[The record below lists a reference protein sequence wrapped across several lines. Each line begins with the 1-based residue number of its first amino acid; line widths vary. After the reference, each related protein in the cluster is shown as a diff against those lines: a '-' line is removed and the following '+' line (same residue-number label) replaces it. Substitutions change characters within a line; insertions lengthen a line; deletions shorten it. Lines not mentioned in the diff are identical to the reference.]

1 MGLVDCVNRL
11 VARSGA
17 TARIACGLFVLM
29 TGLVLLERPLG
40 DLKAAQADEPT
51 ADSLDAP
58 LLDWP
63 LSDAAHAARWKALH
77 DVGRIEA
84 MADGLRIEI
93 RGDDPYVASPRHD
106 FPEGERL
113 QLRLRLRSET
123 GGTAQ
128 VFYYRDGPREAQ
140 SVRFGVPAGESY
152 EAILPLPPLGP
163 RFQFRFDPPGVGG
176 SCVLERFVIERPL
189 AIEPPGAVGPTP
201 YSPAPSDRL
210 LTSGLVTLR
219 HAADRWHDFSLS
231 HGERLLAVAH
241 NRPRFSYLVGRAQRW
256 TTPRDATVEA
266 TARDLVSRAQWTD
279 EDGATWRVEQRFR
292 PSRPAALSVS
302 TRVEVD
308 QPRRIAYLPTLIL
321 MAGLGS
327 YERRKSQG
335 LLAGVEYLE
344 DEPSSSTADLEGP
357 ASLRK
362 SPAAHKLTMP
372 LMVIQ
377 HEGVYLAMRWK
388 RDPAVAALFDSPD
401 RIWNSAS
408 HVLGLLTPGA
418 DSRHRYDGQPGVH
431 QPWTL
436 AAGRPLEVEAEV
448 WAGEGRSAAAAV
460 EAYVAAAGL
469 PSQPDVGDVDDY
481 VRQTLAGWL
490 DTPLRDGARFR
501 HAVGNGFGSQPAA
514 DAAWMLDWLG
524 DAASDETL
532 RHRARAAAVE
542 ALAATPDA
550 SLYHSHVGHLKP
562 PVVGL
567 VFDKY
572 DVTRAQ
578 ASHLG
583 RALLQRFNAQGEVE
597 LRGNSRGIDF
607 ARTHSSR
614 TANGL
619 TAEPLV
625 RLLEAALYSGDREAL
640 EKGLERLEV
649 LARYDGTAPRGAQ
662 TWEIPLHTPD
672 ILASAH
678 LVKASVLAYRATGKP
693 EWLARAKYWAWTG
706 VPFVYLDPPVAR
718 GVGAYATTAVLGATQ
733 WEAPVW
739 IGLPVQWC
747 GLVYAESLTWLAPH
761 DAAGPW
767 STLAAGI
774 TRSAI
779 QQSYPLGHRHQGL
792 LPDSFDLVAQS
803 RNPADINPGTLQPLA
818 MLLFFGRPAYDVQ
831 FRPNGGQWLAVA
843 GQASTTNST
852 PQAWETTVTPWRRRG
867 SIVAV
872 HGWRKQPKV
881 VVDGRPAVDESLRF
895 DASSG
900 TLTLRLKDASPVSV
914 RFELDE

>member
-1 MGLVDCVNRL
+1 MGLVVCVIGKVVGRNAPRL
-11 VARSGA
+11 GLALL
-17 TARIACGLFVLM
+17 ACLWGSSTTVHAAPPSDPSRDVSQLEEP
-29 TGLVLLERPLG
+29 LLE
-40 DLKAAQADEPT
+40 
-51 ADSLDAP
+51 
-58 LLDWP
+58 WP
-63 LSDAAHAARWKALH
+63 LSNAAHASRWKPLH
-77 DVGRIEA
+77 DVGRIA
-84 MADGLRIEI
+84 AQADGMRIEI
-93 RGDDPYVASPRHD
+93 QGEDPYIASPRHD

-128 VFYYRDGPREAQ
+128 VFYYQDGPREAQ
-140 SVRFGVPAGESY
+140 SVRFGAPAGESY
-152 EAILPLPPLGP
+152 EALLPLPPLGP
-163 RFQFRFDPPGVGG
+163 RTQFRFDPPGASGV
-176 SCVLERFVIERPL
+176 CVLERFAIERPL
-189 AIEPPGAVGPTP
+189 SIEPPGAGPPTP
-201 YSPAPSDRL
+201 FTPAAGDRV
-210 LTSGLVTLR
+210 LTSGPLTLR
-219 HAADRWHDFSLS
+219 HAADRWHDFSVS
-231 HGERLLAVAH
+231 YGDRLLAVAH
-241 NRPRFSYLVGRAQRW
+241 NRPRISYLAGRTQRW
-256 TTPRDATVEA
+256 TTPQKATVDATAQELA
-266 TARDLVSRAQWTD
+266 ARTQWTD
-279 EDGATWRVEQRFR
+279 EEGATWRIEQRFR
-292 PSRPAALSVS
+292 PARTAALQVV
-302 TRVEVD
+302 TRVTVD
-308 QPRRIAYLPTLIL
+308 QPRRIAHLPTLVL

-327 YERRKSQG
+327 FERRKSQA

-344 DEPSSSTADLEGP
+344 EEPSSSTADLEGP
-357 ASLRK
+357 AALRRV
-362 SPAAHKLTMP
+362 PAAHKLTMP
-372 LMVIQ
+372 LMAIQ
-377 HEGVYLAMRWK
+377 HEGLYLALRWK

-418 DSRHRYDGQPGVH
+418 DPRYRFDGQPGVH

-436 AAGRPLEVEAEV
+436 AANQTLEVQAEL
-448 WAGEGRSAAAAV
+448 WAGEGRTVVPAV
-460 EAYVAAAGL
+460 ESYVAAVGM
-469 PSQPDVGDVDDY
+469 PPQPTTGTADDY

-524 DAASDETL
+524 DAASDDAL
-532 RHRARAAAVE
+532 RSRARAAAAE

-567 VFDKY
+567 VFDKF

-578 ASHLG
+578 AAQLG
-583 RALLQRFNAQGEVE
+583 RNLLNRFNAQGEVE
-597 LRGNSRGIDF
+597 LGVNARGIDF

-625 RLLEAALYSGDREAL
+625 RLLEAVLYAGDRELLA
-640 EKGLERLEV
+640 KALERLEV
-649 LARYDGTAPRGAQ
+649 LSRYDGTVPRGAQ

-678 LVKASVLAYRATGKP
+678 LVKASVLAYRATGQP

-706 VPFVYLDPPVAR
+706 VPFVYLDPPISR
-718 GVGAYATTAVLGATQ
+718 GVGAYATIAVLGATQ

-761 DAAGPW
+761 DPEGPW
-767 STLAAGI
+767 TPLIAGI
-774 TRSAI
+774 TRSAM
-779 QQSYPLGHRHQGL
+779 QQNYPLGHRHQGL

-818 MLLFFGRPAYDVQ
+818 MHLWFGRPAYDVQ
-831 FRPNGGQWLAVA
+831 VRPGEQQWLSVA
-843 GQASTTNST
+843 GQAATTMST
-852 PQAWETTVTPWRRRG
+852 PEVWETILTPWSSRG
-867 SIVAV
+867 STAAV
-872 HGWRKQPKV
+872 HGWRKPPNV
-881 VVDGRPAVDESLRF
+881 FVDGRPADGESLRF

-900 TLTLRLKDASPVSV
+900 TLTLRLPSAAPVRV
-914 RFELDE
+914 RFEHKD